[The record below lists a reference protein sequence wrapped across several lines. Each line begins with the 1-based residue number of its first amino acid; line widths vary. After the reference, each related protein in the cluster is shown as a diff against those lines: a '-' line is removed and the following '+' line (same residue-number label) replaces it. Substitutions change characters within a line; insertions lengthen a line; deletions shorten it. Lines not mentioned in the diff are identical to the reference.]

1 MAGAEPSDTGV
12 VRLPIAGDEPK
23 RNIDLA
29 ALFDLAAGEHTQAV
43 GVQKQRE
50 DHARVVAGPA
60 SRFATSCG
68 ERSQIETGDRV
79 EHCPGK
85 WSSGSHS
92 RGSGGDRN
100 GCSSSHGM
108 LLSHNLYHNV
118 TEHHSKYFATARI
131 RRKLADQRAS
141 NGVWSQLSFGCGLL
155 QMSRDRREWAVK
167 TS

>member
-79 EHCPGK
+79 EHC
-85 WSSGSHS
+85 
-92 RGSGGDRN
+92 
-100 GCSSSHGM
+100 
-108 LLSHNLYHNV
+108 
-118 TEHHSKYFATARI
+118 
-131 RRKLADQRAS
+131 RAS
-141 NGVWSQLSFGCGLL
+141 GL
-155 QMSRDRREWAVK
+155 RAATHEDRAG
-167 TS
+167 TGTAALAPTACS